1 VTAEPPVVDRAA
13 VLRGLGGRR
22 SSTAL
27 HTLERRAAYLALR
40 AEHATAPAVCEG
52 LIASRET
59 AFLAA
64 LASGR
69 GIDRA
74 ARIHD
79 LERFAPVLGYLV
91 PDDPGTRADLA
102 RQLGAKH
109 RFRERDVPRLR
120 AALGLDDPGLASVFA
135 RRFDAPIGGIY
146 RRELTRRER
155 LRWRVAALATA
166 LDELPAFWSA
176 FSLTLTQTVGAG
188 TLALPIALAA
198 VGPLPALFLL
208 VVLGAVNVATV
219 AAVAEAFTRT
229 SSVRWDG
236 AYIGRVVRE
245 HLGAAAATVL
255 STALAVLTVGV
266 LLAYYVGFATTL
278 TAATSVPTAV
288 WALVLFVLTAAAVH
302 RGRVGATAAAAIVV
316 GATNIVAI
324 LVLSGLAAA
333 HASTERLLATRAP
346 FVGDEPFDATFL
358 GLLFGVVLLAYFGH
372 TSVGNAA
379 RVVLRRD
386 PDGRA
391 LRLGSVTGMVAAI
404 VLYGVWTVA
413 VLAALDPDRL
423 TDEAGTALEPLAAVA
438 GPAVL
443 VVGSVFAVLAMGTAA
458 VQFSLGLHHQVT
470 EVLTRVRRGLRELLA
485 LLPLAGV
492 FALATATL
500 VTGRGSFTGPLSLVG
515 TLTAPLLAGTLPI
528 LLVVAARRRGGELPR
543 PAPRWT
549 GRPLPLTVTYL
560 VFLAAIVV
568 HATVIWTAPTARLAA
583 AGVAL
588 VALVLT
594 FRALTSTATRPL
606 LVIELRRDHDTGTE
620 LLRTVAAGRDVEVPV
635 EVTTAAGVVEARTDG
650 VGLRLPRHART
661 VTLHPRD
668 DDPHEVKVVL
678 HAVDVAGTSTPLDL
692 AVRLVE
698 PADAGDAGVAVAVP
712 VTAGTGVVA
721 SRPNDAALVIDLT
734 ADRGRR
740 S

>member
-1 VTAEPPVVDRAA
+1 VVTAEPPLVDRAE

-52 LIASRET
+52 LVASRET
-59 AFLAA
+59 AFLSA

-69 GIDRA
+69 GIDRS

-109 RFRERDVPRLR
+109 RFRARDVPRLR
-120 AALGLDDPGLASVFA
+120 AAIGLDDPRLAAVYD
-135 RRFDAPIGGIY
+135 RRFGAPLDGIY
-146 RRELTRRER
+146 REQLSRRER
-155 LRWRVAALATA
+155 LRWRAAAVATA

-188 TLALPIALAA
+188 TLALPIALAT
-198 VGPLPALFLL
+198 VGPLPALLLL

-245 HLGAAAATVL
+245 HLGAPAAAVL
-255 STALAVLTVGV
+255 SAALAVLTVGV

-288 WALVLFVLTAAAVH
+288 WALVLFVLTAAAVR

-333 HASTERLLATRAP
+333 HASTDRLLAAGAP
-346 FVGDEPFDATFL
+346 FRGDEPFDATFL
-358 GLLFGVVLLAYFGH
+358 GLVFGVVLLAYFGH

-386 PDGRA
+386 PDGTA
-391 LRLGSVTGMVAAI
+391 LRRGSIAGMVAAI
-404 VLYGVWTVA
+404 GLYGVWTVA

-423 TDEAGTALEPLAAVA
+423 TDEAGTALEPLATVA
-438 GPAVL
+438 GPAIL
-443 VVGSVFAVLAMGTAA
+443 VVGSMFAVLAMGTAA

-470 EVLTRVRRGLRELLA
+470 ELLTRVRRGRRELLA
-485 LLPLAGV
+485 LLPLAGI

-500 VTGRGSFTGPLSLVG
+500 VTGRESFTGPLSLVG
-515 TLTAPLLAGTLPI
+515 TLTAPLLAGTLPV

-549 GRPLPLTVTYL
+549 GRPLPLTVVHL
-560 VFLAAIVV
+560 VFLAAIVA
-568 HATVIWTAPTARLAA
+568 HATVIWTAPAARLAA
-583 AGVAL
+583 AGVASIS
-588 VALVLT
+588 VWST
-594 FRALTSTATRPL
+594 FRALTSSATRPL
-606 LVIELRRDHDTGTE
+606 LVIELRRDRDTGTD
-620 LLRTVAAGRDVEVPV
+620 LVRTVAAGRDAAVPL
-635 EVTTAAGVVEARTDG
+635 EVTSPMGAETSHADG
-650 VGLRLPRHART
+650 DGLRLPAATRT

-668 DDPHEVKVVL
+668 RDPAEVKVVL
-678 HAVDVAGTSTPLDL
+678 RAVDAAGTSVPLDL
-692 AVRLVE
+692 PVSLVTG
-698 PADAGDAGVAVAVP
+698 GDVVAVP
-712 VTAGTGVVA
+712 VAAGTGVVA
-721 SRPNDAALVIDLT
+721 RRPIGAAITIDLG
-734 ADRGRR
+734 APRPRP
-740 S
+740 